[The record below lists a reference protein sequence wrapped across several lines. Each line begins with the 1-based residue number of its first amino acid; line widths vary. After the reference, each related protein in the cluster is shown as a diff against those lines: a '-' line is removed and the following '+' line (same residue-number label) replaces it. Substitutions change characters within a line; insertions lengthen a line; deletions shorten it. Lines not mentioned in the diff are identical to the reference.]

1 MKTTKS
7 PDPLIVCAVYG
18 SDDVALDMCKDWLKE
33 NGHTSDTHRLMRGE
47 IMTWVEE
54 KFVTKRN

>member
-1 MKTTKS
+1 MKTTKQ

-18 SDDVALDMCKDWLKE
+18 SDDDALNMCKEWIKE
-33 NGHTSDTHRLMRGE
+33 NNHTSDTHRLMRGE

-54 KFVTKRN
+54 KNGSKRN